1 MVSAAPA
8 RSSQANGRPS
18 PRRQGV
24 ISRERLVSPLTAAPE
39 ASVASV
45 VAPAGYGKTTV
56 LAEWAEFDSRPFA
69 WLTLDDRDNDP
80 GLLTA
85 SVAHSLREVT
95 AVDEGVFEA
104 LSVPRPSVSA
114 VVSRLMR
121 PGPTDYVLVLDDV
134 QCLDAPAALRAVTE
148 IAERVPSGSQI
159 ALASRSAPPIPVA
172 RMRANR
178 HLVEIGA
185 SDLAMT
191 RAEAAQFLG
200 GVGLELSDAA
210 MVKLVAKTEGWPAAL
225 YLAALTLARED
236 DLEHAVDRFTGDDR
250 IVADYVRDEFLS
262 LLADDDLDFLIRS
275 SILDELNGP
284 ACDATLEIE
293 GSAERVVRLAN
304 SNLLLVPLDRR
315 NESFRCHQLLRE
327 MLHGELRKRG
337 APVEHELHGR
347 ASEWF
352 MRVGDL
358 DRGITHAI
366 DADDV
371 ERSGDLLLGHI
382 EVYAARGR
390 EETIRRWIDR
400 FPADRIAESPSLSL
414 ALATCQLSHGDGG
427 EVDHWTSV
435 ASRRLESSERPDRD
449 ALKATAG
456 IIRAT
461 GVAPEGAE
469 PMGEAAAIT
478 YELLPQDS
486 AWRSVCRMV
495 EGMSSYFRGDRESA
509 RRLLEEGARRGQV
522 SAPHIQQVCLA
533 QLALI
538 ALDDDKTSEAVDLM
552 TLTRTG
558 VQRFGT
564 SEYPT
569 SAVVYAVSAL
579 VRARSGQTQA
589 AGADVKQTVRLLGML
604 SDFAPWEEAGARVV
618 LARALLLLDD
628 VAGARAQLADASPHM
643 RRMPDAVVLQEW
655 STKVAEQAANAPA
668 SGRWPL
674 TAAELR
680 LLHYLP
686 THLSFREIADELV
699 VSVNTVKSQAQS
711 VYRKLGVASRREAIA
726 CAEAAGLVAP
736 DGRASGLPRR

>member
-1 MVSAAPA
+1 M
-8 RSSQANGRPS
+8 
-18 PRRQGV
+18 PRRHGV
-24 ISRERLVSPLTAAPE
+24 IRRERLVSSLTAAPE

-56 LAEWAEFDSRPFA
+56 LSEWAEFDSRPFA

-95 AVDEGVFEA
+95 AVDEDVFEA
-104 LSVPRPSVSA
+104 LSVPRPSVPA

-121 PGPTDYVLVLDDV
+121 PGPTDYVLVLDEV
-134 QCLDAPAALRAVTE
+134 QCLDAPAALRAVTD
-148 IAERVPSGSQI
+148 IVGRVPSGSQI
-159 ALASRSAPPIPVA
+159 ALASRSTPPIPVA

-178 HLVEIGA
+178 NLVELSA

-191 RAEAAQFLG
+191 RAEAAQLLEE
-200 GVGLELSDAA
+200 VGLELSDAA
-210 MVKLVAKTEGWPAAL
+210 IVKLVAKTEGWPAAL
-225 YLAALTLARED
+225 YLAALALARED
-236 DLEHAVDRFTGDDR
+236 GLESAVDRFTGDDR

-262 LLADDDLDFLIRS
+262 SLAPDDLDFLTRS
-275 SILDELNGP
+275 SILDGLNGP
-284 ACDATLEIE
+284 ACDAILEIE
-293 GSAERVVRLAN
+293 RSAERVVRLAN

-327 MLHGELRKRG
+327 MLRGELRKRG
-337 APVEHELHGR
+337 ARVENELNCR

-358 DRGITHAI
+358 DRAITHAI
-366 DADDV
+366 AADDV
-371 ERSGDLLLGHI
+371 ERSGDLLFGHI

-400 FPADRIAESPSLSL
+400 FPPDRIAESPALSL

-427 EVDHWTSV
+427 EVDHWTAV
-435 ASRRLESSERPDRD
+435 ASRRLEHSQRRDRG
-449 ALKATAG
+449 ALEAAVG

-461 GVAPEGAE
+461 GVATEGAAQ
-469 PMGEAAAIT
+469 MGETAAAT
-478 YELLPQDS
+478 YELLPVDS

-509 RRLLEEGARRGQV
+509 RTLLEEGARRGLV
-522 SAPHIQQVCLA
+522 SAPHIHQVCLA
-533 QLALI
+533 QLVLI
-538 ALDDDKTSEAVDLM
+538 ALDDDKTSEALDLM
-552 TLTRTG
+552 ALARSG
-558 VQRFGT
+558 VERFGT

-579 VRARSGQTQA
+579 VRARIGQVQA
-589 AGADVKQTVRLLGML
+589 AGADVKQAVRLLGML
-604 SDFAPWEEAGARVV
+604 SDFAPWEEGGARVV

-628 VAGARAQLADASPHM
+628 VAGARAQLADAAPHL
-643 RRMPDAVVLQEW
+643 RRMPDAVVLQQW
-655 STKVAEQAANAPA
+655 STEVAEQAENAPMTE
-668 SGRWPL
+668 RWPL

-699 VSVNTVKSQAQS
+699 VSINTVKSQGQS
-711 VYRKLGVASRREAIA
+711 VYRKLGVASRREAVA

-736 DGRASGLPRR
+736 DGRVSVSSRLEEPPPSSVRSDR

>member
-1 MVSAAPA
+1 M
-8 RSSQANGRPS
+8 
-18 PRRQGV
+18 PRRHGV
-24 ISRERLVSPLTAAPE
+24 IRRERLVSSLTAAPE

-45 VAPAGYGKTTV
+45 VAPAGYGKTT
-56 LAEWAEFDSRPFA
+56 LLSQWAELDSRPFA

-95 AVDEGVFEA
+95 AVDEDVFEA
-104 LSVPRPSVSA
+104 LSVPRPSVPA

-121 PGPTDYVLVLDDV
+121 PGPTDYVLVLDEV
-134 QCLDAPAALRAVTE
+134 QCLDAPAALRAVTD
-148 IAERVPSGSQI
+148 IVGRVPSGSQI
-159 ALASRSAPPIPVA
+159 ALASRSTPPIPVA

-178 HLVEIGA
+178 DLVELSA

-191 RAEAAQFLG
+191 RAEAAQLLEE
-200 GVGLELSDAA
+200 VGLELSDAA
-210 MVKLVAKTEGWPAAL
+210 IVKLVAKTEGWPAAL
-225 YLAALTLARED
+225 YLAALALARED
-236 DLEHAVDRFTGDDR
+236 DLEPAVDRFTGDDR

-262 LLADDDLDFLIRS
+262 SLAPDDLDFLTRS

-284 ACDATLEIE
+284 ACDAILEVE
-293 GSAERVVRLAN
+293 RSAERVVRLAN
-304 SNLLLVPLDRR
+304 SNILLVPLGRK

-337 APVEHELHGR
+337 ARVEHELHGR

-352 MRVGDL
+352 LRAGDL
-358 DRGITHAI
+358 DRAITHAI

-371 ERSGDLLLGHI
+371 ERSGDLMFGHI
-382 EVYAARGR
+382 AVYAARGR

-400 FPADRIAESPSLSL
+400 FPPDRIAESPTLSL

-435 ASRRLESSERPDRD
+435 ASHRLERSGQPDRE
-449 ALKATAG
+449 ALGAAAG

-461 GVAPEGAE
+461 GVAMGAAQ
-469 PMGEAAAIT
+469 MGEAAAAT
-478 YELLPQDS
+478 YVLLPLDS
-486 AWRSVCRMV
+486 PWRSVCRMV
-495 EGMSSYFRGDRESA
+495 EGMSSYFRGDRDSA

-538 ALDDDKTSEAVDLM
+538 ALDENKASEAADLM
-552 TLTRTG
+552 ARARSG
-558 VQRFGT
+558 VERFGT

-569 SAVVYAVSAL
+569 SAVVYAASAL
-579 VRARSGQTQA
+579 VRARSGQVQA
-589 AGADVKQTVRLLGML
+589 ADADVKQAVRLLGML

-618 LARALLLLDD
+618 LARALLMLDD
-628 VAGARAQLADASPHM
+628 VAGAQAQLADAAPHLQ
-643 RRMPDAVVLQEW
+643 RMPDAVVLQEW
-655 STKVAEQAANAPA
+655 STEVADQAEKAPA

-699 VSVNTVKSQAQS
+699 VSINTIKSQAQS
-711 VYRKLGVASRREAIA
+711 VYRKLGVASRREAVA
-726 CAEAAGLVAP
+726 CAETAGLVAP
-736 DGRASGLPRR
+736 DGRVSGSSRRVEPPLSSVRSDR

>member
-1 MVSAAPA
+1 M
-8 RSSQANGRPS
+8 
-18 PRRQGV
+18 
-24 ISRERLVSPLTAAPE
+24 
-39 ASVASV
+39 
-45 VAPAGYGKTTV
+45 APAGYGKTTV
-56 LAEWAEFDSRPFA
+56 LSEWAERDSRPFA

-80 GLLTA
+80 GLLAA

-95 AVDEGVFEA
+95 NVDEDVFAA
-104 LSVPRPSVSA
+104 LSVPRPSVPA

-121 PGPTDYVLVLDDV
+121 PGPSDYVLVLDDV
-134 QCLDAPAALRAVTE
+134 QCLDAPAALRAVTD
-148 IAERVPSGSQI
+148 IVGRVPSGSQI
-159 ALASRSAPPIPVA
+159 ALASRSTPPIPVA

-178 HLVEIGA
+178 NLVELSA

-191 RAEAAQFLG
+191 RAEAGQLLG
-200 GVGLELSDAA
+200 KVGLELSDAA
-210 MVKLVAKTEGWPAAL
+210 IVKLVAKTEGWPAAL
-225 YLAALTLARED
+225 YLAALTLAHED
-236 DLEHAVDRFTGDDR
+236 DLEPAVDRFTGDDR

-262 LLADDDLDFLIRS
+262 SLAPDDLDFLTRS
-275 SILDELNGP
+275 SILDELDGP
-284 ACDATLEIE
+284 ACDAILEIE

-327 MLHGELRKRG
+327 MLHGELRIRG
-337 APVEHELHGR
+337 AHIEQGLHGR

-352 MRVGDL
+352 LRVGDL
-358 DRGITHAI
+358 DRAITHAI
-366 DADDV
+366 DTDDV

-400 FPADRIAESPSLSL
+400 FPPDRIAESPTLSL

-427 EVDHWTSV
+427 EVDHWTTV
-435 ASRRLESSERPDRD
+435 ASRRLEHTQRPDRD
-449 ALKATAG
+449 SLEATAG

-461 GVAPEGAE
+461 GVATGGAAQ
-469 PMGEAAAIT
+469 MGEAAAAT
-478 YELLPQDS
+478 YELLPLDS
-486 AWRSVCRMV
+486 PWRSVCRMV
-495 EGMSSYFRGDRESA
+495 EGMSSFFKGDRDSA
-509 RRLLEEGARRGQV
+509 RLLLEEGARRGQV

-538 ALDDDKTSEAVDLM
+538 ALDEDKTSEAVDLM
-552 TLTRTG
+552 ALARSG
-558 VQRFGT
+558 VKRFGT

-579 VRARSGQTQA
+579 VRARSGQLQA
-589 AGADVKQTVRLLGML
+589 ADADVKQAVRLLGML
-604 SDFAPWEEAGARVV
+604 SDFAPWEEAGTRVV

-628 VAGARAQLADASPHM
+628 VAGARVQLADAAPHL
-643 RRMPDAVVLQEW
+643 RRLPDAVVLHEW
-655 STKVAEQAANAPA
+655 RSEAAEQAENAP
-668 SGRWPL
+668 SNGRWPL

-699 VSVNTVKSQAQS
+699 VSINTVKSQAQS
-711 VYRKLGVASRREAIA
+711 VYRKLGVASRREAVA
-726 CAEAAGLVAP
+726 CAEAAGLLAP
-736 DGRASGLPRR
+736 HGRAAGSSRRVEPPLPPARSDA